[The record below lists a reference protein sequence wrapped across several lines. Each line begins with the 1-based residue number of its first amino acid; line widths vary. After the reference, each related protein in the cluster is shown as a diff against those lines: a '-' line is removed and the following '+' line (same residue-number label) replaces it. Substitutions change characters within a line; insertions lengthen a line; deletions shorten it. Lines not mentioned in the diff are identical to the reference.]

1 MSGPEWVIVS
11 GIAVVLILLFVTL
24 ELLFPMGD
32 PGSHDGSDR
41 TGDGEKAA
49 GSRVAPLSR

>member
-11 GIAVVLILLFVTL
+11 AIAVVLILLFVTL
-24 ELLFPMGD
+24 EWLFPIGD

-41 TGDGEKAA
+41 AGDGKKAA
-49 GSRVAPLSR
+49 GSPVAH

>member
-24 ELLFPMGD
+24 ELLFPMAD
-32 PGSHDGSDR
+32 PHDGSDPA
-41 TGDGEKAA
+41 GEAEKAA
-49 GSRVAPLSR
+49 GSSVAH